1 MENTTKTGNDRA
13 VCDMCYANQVYGTHR
28 RVISL
33 IVGSGMVK
41 KDFSEVD
48 DYIKISGTRKWCPV

>member
-13 VCDMCYANQVYGTHR
+13 VCDMCYANQIHDAHR

-41 KDFSEVD
+41 KDFSKVD
-48 DYIKISGTRKWCPV
+48 DYIKISGTRRCCPV